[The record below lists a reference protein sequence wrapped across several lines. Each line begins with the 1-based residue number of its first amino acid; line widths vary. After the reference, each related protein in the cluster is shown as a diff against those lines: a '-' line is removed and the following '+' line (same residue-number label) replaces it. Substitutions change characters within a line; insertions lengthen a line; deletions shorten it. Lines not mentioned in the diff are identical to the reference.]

1 MKNGMSKEVK
11 GGKRDKVRED
21 KTERKN
27 IRRMKMWGKRKKER
41 KNPQR
46 ALFTGVPQKK
56 KTANFVFQATS
67 EVLYID
73 M

>member
-1 MKNGMSKEVK
+1 MSKEVK

-56 KTANFVFQATS
+56 KKNS
-67 EVLYID
+67 
-73 M
+73 